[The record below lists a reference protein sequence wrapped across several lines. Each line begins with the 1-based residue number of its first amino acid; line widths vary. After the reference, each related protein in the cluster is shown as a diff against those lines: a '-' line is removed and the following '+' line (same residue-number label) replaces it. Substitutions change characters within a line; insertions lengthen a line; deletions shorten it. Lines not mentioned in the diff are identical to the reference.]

1 MQDFLQRFKV
11 GHILRPSLAPTLTKV
26 RQVELEAGDCEGRL
40 PLLFWTL
47 IVVLGNFN
55 SVQVQVDHLPI
66 ACMNIGITVYPTYGG
81 SGIVGSELGMELAK
95 RGHTVHF
102 ISSALPTRL
111 TELSERVRFHEVEM
125 MSYPLFE
132 HQPYTLALA
141 TKMATVAETENLD
154 LLHVHYAI
162 PHSISGILARES
174 LKPKRRLPVITTLH
188 GTDITLVGADR
199 SYLPITRYGIVQSD
213 GVTAISQYLK
223 EATRESFQFDDI
235 RVIPNFVCQH
245 DYQRH
250 PVEALRRELAP
261 AGETLLVHVSNF
273 RPVKRPVD
281 CVEILARVLKNHGQ
295 ARLVMVGDGSERPN
309 AEHRARCL
317 NIADKCSFVGK
328 QPNIVDYLSAAD
340 VLLLPSEQESFGLA
354 ALEAMACEVPVI
366 ASRVGGIPEVV
377 TDGETG
383 FLSKVG
389 DVAKMAD
396 DAARLVGDEK
406 LRHKM
411 GAAARASAISR
422 YRTDIVIPQ
431 YIEFYQEVLSRN

>member
-1 MQDFLQRFKV
+1 
-11 GHILRPSLAPTLTKV
+11 
-26 RQVELEAGDCEGRL
+26 
-40 PLLFWTL
+40 
-47 IVVLGNFN
+47 
-55 SVQVQVDHLPI
+55 
-66 ACMNIGITVYPTYGG
+66 MNIGITVYPTYGG
-81 SGIVGSELGMELAK
+81 SGIVGSELGKELAA

-102 ISSALPTRL
+102 ISSSLPTRL
-111 TELSERVRFHEVEM
+111 TQLSDRVRFHEVEM

-162 PHSISGILARES
+162 PHSISAILARES

-213 GVTAISQYLK
+213 GVTAISEYLK
-223 EATRESFQFDDI
+223 NATRESFQFDDI
-235 RVIPNFVCQH
+235 RVIPNFVCQS

-250 PVEALRRELAP
+250 PVDELRRELSP
-261 AGETLLVHVSNF
+261 DGETLLVHVSNF

-281 CVEILARVLKNHGQ
+281 CVEILARVLKKNLDT
-295 ARLVMVGDGSERPN
+295 RLIMVGDGSERTN
-309 AEHRARCL
+309 VEHRARCL
-317 NIADKCSFVGK
+317 GVFEKCSFVGK
-328 QPNIVDYLSAAD
+328 QPKIVDYLSAAD

-366 ASRVGGIPEVV
+366 ASRVGGVPEVV

-383 FLSKVG
+383 FLSEVG
-389 DVAKMAD
+389 DVAKMAE
-396 DAARLVGDEK
+396 DAARLLSDETF
-406 LRHKM
+406 RRKM
-411 GAAARASAISR
+411 GMRARESAVSR
-422 YRTDIVIPQ
+422 YRTDLVIPQ
-431 YIEFYQEVLSRN
+431 YIRFYEEVLSRG

>member
-1 MQDFLQRFKV
+1 
-11 GHILRPSLAPTLTKV
+11 
-26 RQVELEAGDCEGRL
+26 
-40 PLLFWTL
+40 
-47 IVVLGNFN
+47 
-55 SVQVQVDHLPI
+55 
-66 ACMNIGITVYPTYGG
+66 MNIGITVYPTYGG
-81 SGIVGSELGMELAK
+81 SGIVGSELGKELAA

-102 ISSALPTRL
+102 IASALPTRL
-111 TELSERVRFHEVEM
+111 TELNERVRFHEVEM

-162 PHSISGILARES
+162 PHSISAILARES
-174 LKPKRRLPVITTLH
+174 LQPHRRLPVITTLH

-213 GVTAISQYLK
+213 GVTAISHYLK
-223 EATRESFQFDDI
+223 QATAETFQFDNI
-235 RVIPNFVCQH
+235 AVIPNFICAS

-250 PVEALRRELAP
+250 SVQDLRALLSP
-261 AGETLLVHVSNF
+261 DGVPLLVHVSNF

-281 CVEILARVLKNHGQ
+281 CVEILARVLKRGIRT
-295 ARLVMVGDGSERPN
+295 RLVMVGDGSERTN

-317 NIADKCSFVGK
+317 GVDEHCAFVGK
-328 QPNIVDYLSAAD
+328 QPKIVDYLSAAD

-383 FLSKVG
+383 FLSEVG
-389 DVAKMAD
+389 DMEKMSA
-396 DAARLVGDEK
+396 DAARLLLNKD
-406 LRHKM
+406 LREEM
-411 GAAARASAISR
+411 GARARGSAVSR
-422 YRTDIVIPQ
+422 YSTDLVIPQ
-431 YIEFYQEVLSRN
+431 YIDFYERVLAA

>member
-1 MQDFLQRFKV
+1 
-11 GHILRPSLAPTLTKV
+11 
-26 RQVELEAGDCEGRL
+26 
-40 PLLFWTL
+40 
-47 IVVLGNFN
+47 
-55 SVQVQVDHLPI
+55 
-66 ACMNIGITVYPTYGG
+66 MNIGITVYPTYGG
-81 SGIVGSELGMELAK
+81 SGIVGSELGKELAA

-102 ISSALPTRL
+102 IASALPTRL
-111 TELSERVRFHEVEM
+111 TELNERVRFHEVEM

-162 PHSISGILARES
+162 PHSISAILARES
-174 LKPKRRLPVITTLH
+174 LQPRRRLPVITTLH

-213 GVTAISQYLK
+213 GVTAISHYLK
-223 EATRESFQFDDI
+223 QATAETFQFDNI
-235 RVIPNFVCQH
+235 AVIPNFICAK

-250 PVEALRRELAP
+250 AMPDLRAELSP
-261 AGETLLVHVSNF
+261 DGVPLLVHVSNF

-281 CVEILARVLKNHGQ
+281 CVEILARVLERNVRT
-295 ARLVMVGDGSERPN
+295 RLVMVGDGSERLS

-317 NIADKCSFVGK
+317 GVYEHCSFVGK
-328 QPNIVDYLSAAD
+328 QPKIVDYLSASD

-366 ASRVGGIPEVV
+366 ASRVGGIPEVI

-383 FLSKVG
+383 CLSEMG
-389 DVAKMAD
+389 DVEKMSF
-396 DAARLVGDEK
+396 DAARLLSDND
-406 LRHKM
+406 LRSEM
-411 GAAARASAISR
+411 GARARASAVSR
-422 YRTDIVIPQ
+422 YSTDLVIPQ
-431 YIEFYQEVLSRN
+431 YIEFYERVLAA

>member
-1 MQDFLQRFKV
+1 
-11 GHILRPSLAPTLTKV
+11 
-26 RQVELEAGDCEGRL
+26 
-40 PLLFWTL
+40 
-47 IVVLGNFN
+47 
-55 SVQVQVDHLPI
+55 
-66 ACMNIGITVYPTYGG
+66 MNIGITVYPTYGG
-81 SGIVGSELGMELAK
+81 SGIVGSELGKELAA

-111 TELSERVRFHEVEM
+111 TELNERVRFHEVEM

-141 TKMATVAETENLD
+141 TKMATVAEAENLD

-162 PHSISGILARES
+162 PHSISAILARES
-174 LKPKRRLPVITTLH
+174 LKPKRNLPVITTLH

-213 GVTAISQYLK
+213 GVTAISHYLK
-223 EATRESFQFDDI
+223 GATKEIFQFDDI
-235 RVIPNFVCQH
+235 EVIPNFICQT
-245 DYQRH
+245 DYARH
-250 PVEALRRELAP
+250 PVAELRSSLASE
-261 AGETLLVHVSNF
+261 GEPLLVHVSNF

-281 CVEILARVLKNHGQ
+281 CVEILARVLKKGIST
-295 ARLVMVGDGSERPN
+295 RLVMVGDGSERPSV
-309 AEHRARCL
+309 EHRARCL
-317 NIADKCSFVGK
+317 GVYDKCVFVGK
-328 QPNIVDYLSAAD
+328 QPKIVDYLSAAD

-383 FLSKVG
+383 FLSEVG
-389 DVAKMAD
+389 DLEKMAQ
-396 DAARLVGDEK
+396 DAARLLSDIT
-406 LRHKM
+406 LRREM
-411 GAAARASAISR
+411 GKRARDSAVER

-431 YIEFYQEVLSRN
+431 YIEFYERVLRKTLK

>member
-1 MQDFLQRFKV
+1 
-11 GHILRPSLAPTLTKV
+11 
-26 RQVELEAGDCEGRL
+26 
-40 PLLFWTL
+40 
-47 IVVLGNFN
+47 
-55 SVQVQVDHLPI
+55 
-66 ACMNIGITVYPTYGG
+66 MNIGITVYPTYGG
-81 SGIVGSELGMELAK
+81 SGIVGSELGKELAA

-102 ISSALPTRL
+102 IASALPTRL
-111 TELSERVRFHEVEM
+111 TELNERVRFHEVEM

-162 PHSISGILARES
+162 PHSISAILARES
-174 LKPKRRLPVITTLH
+174 LQPHRRLPVITTLH

-199 SYLPITRYGIVQSD
+199 SYLPITRYGIAQSD
-213 GVTAISQYLK
+213 GVTAISHYLK
-223 EATRESFQFDDI
+223 QATAETFQFDNI
-235 RVIPNFVCQH
+235 AVIPNFICAS

-250 PVEALRRELAP
+250 AVQDLRAELAP
-261 AGETLLVHVSNF
+261 DGAPLLVHVSNF

-281 CVEILARVLKNHGQ
+281 CVEILARVLKLGVRT
-295 ARLVMVGDGSERPN
+295 RLVMVGDGSERTN

-317 NIADKCSFVGK
+317 GVDDHCAFVGK
-328 QPNIVDYLSAAD
+328 QPKIVDYLSAAD

-383 FLSKVG
+383 FLSEVG
-389 DVAKMAD
+389 DIEKMSA
-396 DAARLVGDEK
+396 DAARLLSNKK
-406 LRHKM
+406 LREEM
-411 GAAARASAISR
+411 GARARESAISR
-422 YRTDIVIPQ
+422 YSTELIIPQ
-431 YIEFYQEVLSRN
+431 YIDFYERVLAA